1 MKRIIV
7 IDDDTT
13 FGELTRQRLERAG
26 YSVDVLNSPFGSLAQ
41 LRDKQYDLLILDVN
55 MPGMKGSSLAEL
67 VQKTKGLEH
76 SKIIFFSSMD
86 PDSLQALAS
95 KHGVHGLSKSAS
107 AQTLTQTVGRL
118 LGA

>member
-13 FGELTRQRLERAG
+13 FCELTRQRLARAG
-26 YSVDVLNSPFGSLAQ
+26 YSVDVLGSPFGSLAQ
-41 LRDKQYDLLILDVN
+41 LREKQYDLLILDVN

-86 PDSLQALAS
+86 PDSLQKLAA
-95 KHGVHGLSKSAS
+95 KHGALGLSKSAS
-107 AQTLTQTVGRL
+107 AQSLANTVERV
-118 LGA
+118 LGS